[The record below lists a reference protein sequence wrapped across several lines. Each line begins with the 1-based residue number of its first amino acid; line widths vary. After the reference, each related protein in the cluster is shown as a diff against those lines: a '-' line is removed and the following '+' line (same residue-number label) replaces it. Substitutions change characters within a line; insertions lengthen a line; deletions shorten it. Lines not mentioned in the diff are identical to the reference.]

1 MNPEE
6 RAALGDIGRKGLWEN
21 NTALV
26 QLLGLCPLL
35 AVSTSFVNAVSLSLA
50 TVLVMALS
58 GGVVAALRTLIPHEI
73 RIPVFILIIA
83 ALVTCLDLAFNAW
96 LHELYLVLGIFIP
109 LIVTNCIVLARVEAF
124 AAKNSPL
131 SAAWDGAAMGL
142 GLLWVLALLGS
153 ARELIGSGTL
163 FSGIQMILP
172 GAHPLQL
179 LGEDYRGLLIAIL
192 PPGAF
197 ILLGLLIAARNA
209 WMAHVATVRAAPPHA
224 PTDAASA

>member
-1 MNPEE
+1 MNLEE
-6 RAALGDIGRKGLWEN
+6 RTAYGDIGRKGLWEN

-35 AVSTSFVNAVSLSLA
+35 AVSNTLVNAVSLSLA
-50 TVLVMALS
+50 TVLVMALAS
-58 GGVVAALRTLIPHEI
+58 GAVAALRTLIPYEI

-131 SAAWDGAAMGL
+131 AAAWDGAAMGV

-153 ARELIGSGTL
+153 ARELIGAGTL
-163 FSGIQMILP
+163 FSGIDMIIP
-172 GAHPLQL
+172 GAQAFRL
-179 LGEDYRGLLIAIL
+179 LGDDYPGLLIAIL

-209 WMAHVATVRAAPPHA
+209 WVARATATRPTAPHA
-224 PTDAASA
+224 PADAASA